1 MELYKGDVNML
12 KKMVAVAGIAI
23 TALSLTG
30 CFGGNKYAE
39 HKDAEWYSIYKAFY
53 YSNECI
59 GSEFNDE
66 RKDIIDEMNDM
77 LEDNPKYTPVKRN
90 NDGTISKTMDAHSR
104 LLYVGEWDDNVPD
117 GIGTLYYKSAYTG
130 DIMPS
135 YMGEWEDGKQNGY
148 GCIFKQESHNQKTGS
163 GRLDYITVFV
173 PVLMYEGYFEENEP
187 QGKGISYYINPPH
200 FKQKYRLH
208 YGDHEGHQ
216 SITGKGKEFT
226 DGILMFS
233 GEMETGTYYGE
244 GKQYY
249 KNGELK
255 YEGEFKGGKYNG
267 DGVLYDENGKKIYS
281 GEFENGNFK

>member
-1 MELYKGDVNML
+1 ML

-30 CFGGNKYAE
+30 CFGGNKYSDY
-39 HKDAEWYSIYKAFY
+39 KDAEWYSPFKAFY

-66 RKDIIDEMNDM
+66 RKDVIDEIYDM
-77 LEDNPKYTPVKRN
+77 LEDNPKYIPVKRN
-90 NDGTISKTMDAHSR
+90 NDGTISRTMDSHSK
-104 LLYVGEWDDNVPD
+104 LFYVGEWDENIPD
-117 GIGTLYYKSAYTG
+117 GIGMLCVDSDRNG
-130 DIMPS
+130 SVMPI
-135 YMGEWEDGKQNGY
+135 YMGEWVDGMKDGY
-148 GCIFKQESHNQKTGS
+148 GCEFRFDRYGRKTGP
-163 GRLDYITVFV
+163 GRLDIVFENV
-173 PVLMYEGYFEENEP
+173 PILMYEGYFEENKP
-187 QGKGISYYINPPH
+187 QGKGISYYINPPD
-200 FKQKYRLH
+200 FEQKYRLH

-216 SITGKGKEFT
+216 FITGKGKEFT

-255 YEGEFKGGKYNG
+255 YEGEFKGGKYHG